1 MLLEIIQVLDNTI
14 ITSADER
21 IERSRFDMVEFGE
34 QLRRARE
41 AKGMTQQSLAEQL
54 YVTRQAVSRW
64 ECGDR
69 YPDLLTTKK
78 ISLILDVSLDDL
90 LSENEMKKVV
100 ERNPVIEK
108 TLVNNIMIALYAFIV
123 FSFIVTIV
131 DIVIRFPLKSEVV
144 GFSNIQVIVMNLTGL
159 VVQIVIFIY
168 GLINALKGM
177 LSPKRMGAVISLFF
191 ASNCLTDSSRVFG
204 NLTWQLVFISVMCVI
219 PSIIGAIAAFMYF
232 VKVRAEKIYAGLIYG
247 TCIWCIIRIIISNY
261 MIIRYTGHFVSM
273 NTALGIL
280 LKICIYILI
289 MYQVYTLGQKRK
301 KC

>member
-1 MLLEIIQVLDNTI
+1 
-14 ITSADER
+14 
-21 IERSRFDMVEFGE
+21 MVEFGE

-78 ISLILDVSLDDL
+78 ISLVLDVSLDDL
-90 LSENEMKKVV
+90 LSGNEMKKVV

-108 TLVNNIMIALYAFIV
+108 PLVNNIMIALYAFIV

-131 DIVIRFPLKSEVV
+131 DIVIRFPQAGSVD
-144 GFSNIQVIVMNLTGL
+144 FSDIQVIVINLIGL
-159 VVQIVIFIY
+159 VMQIVIFIY

-177 LSPKRMGAVISLFF
+177 LSPKRMGVVISVFF
-191 ASNCLTDSSRVFG
+191 ASMCLADSRQVFWG
-204 NLTWQLVFISVMCVI
+204 QTWQLVLVSVICII
-219 PSIIGAIAAFMYF
+219 PNIIGAIAAFMYF
-232 VKVRAEKIYAGLIYG
+232 VKARAERIYTVLIYITSMWG
-247 TCIWCIIRIIISNY
+247 IFRIIINNY
-261 MIIRYTGHFVSM
+261 MIIRYAGQFVSM
-273 NTALGIL
+273 NTALGLL

-289 MYQVYTLGQKRK
+289 IYQTYTLGQKRRGTLDGDTISHTIG
-301 KC
+301 